1 MVSYPKQVHFPTC
14 GLNLINRKSLF
25 LSCASM
31 GMHTKNYSMQHMAA
45 FNIQEALIWKEKV
58 ESVIDQ
64 YQESLVAN
72 GIKYVSFEYKSGIDN
87 GRKSSSSDRDSQFS
101 VPEDEEDDSH
111 ANFLWR
117 TTTGNGPPE
126 SIFDWTAELDS
137 DLIPIIKHSLGNIG
151 VFFNARTPKSCSR
164 AMRAVG
170 VVEASC
176 EEIFELVMSMDTT
189 RWDCSFQY
197 GSLVEEVDG
206 HTAILYHRLQQDW
219 FPMEHQNCDPQPGF
233 VRVHLE
239 SGGFNISPLKPQNGR
254 PRTQVQHLM
263 QIDLKGWDV
272 GYISSFQ
279 QHCLLQMLN
288 NVAGI
293 SEYFS
298 QTNERSAHPRIPVMV
313 NMAQPLSSKKSQK
326 LHNRSTSLEQC

>member
-1 MVSYPKQVHFPTC
+1 
-14 GLNLINRKSLF
+14 
-25 LSCASM
+25 
-31 GMHTKNYSMQHMAA
+31 MAA

-87 GRKSSSSDRDSQFS
+87 GRKSSSSDHDSQQ
-101 VPEDEEDDSH
+101 
-111 ANFLWR
+111 L
-117 TTTGNGPPE
+117 
-126 SIFDWTAELDS
+126 
-137 DLIPIIKHSLGNIG
+137 
-151 VFFNARTPKSCSR
+151 C
-164 AMRAVG
+164 
-170 VVEASC
+170 
-176 EEIFELVMSMDTT
+176 
-189 RWDCSFQY
+189 
-197 GSLVEEVDG
+197 
-206 HTAILYHRLQQDW
+206 
-219 FPMEHQNCDPQPGF
+219 
-233 VRVHLE
+233 
-239 SGGFNISPLKPQNGR
+239 GGFNISPLKPQNGR

-263 QIDLKGWDV
+263 QIDLKGWGV

-313 NMAQPLSSKKSQK
+313 NMASTPVFKEESKAPQP
-326 LHNRSTSLEQC
+326 